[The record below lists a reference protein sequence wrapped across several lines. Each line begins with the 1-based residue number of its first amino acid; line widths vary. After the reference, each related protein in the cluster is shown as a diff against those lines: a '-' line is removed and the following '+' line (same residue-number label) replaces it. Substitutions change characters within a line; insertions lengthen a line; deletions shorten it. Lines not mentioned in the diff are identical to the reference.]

1 MCKVV
6 KFVVLL
12 PVRIILLPVELAL
25 ILITWIAIFFTG
37 MSAWIFNTVAF
48 ILFTLALLS
57 GITGGMSSMEFWKCM
72 GIAFVIFIIPFV
84 AEWVI
89 MRIVYLRCL
98 IWEFITM

>member
-1 MCKVV
+1 MRKVV

-12 PVRIILLPVELAL
+12 PVRIILLPVEMAL

-48 ILFTLALLS
+48 MLFTLALFC
-57 GITGGMSSMEFWKCM
+57 GITGGMSTGEFLKCM
-72 GIAFVIFIIPFV
+72 GTAFVVFIIPFV

-89 MRIVYLRCL
+89 MRIVDLRC
-98 IWEFITM
+98 IVWEIITM